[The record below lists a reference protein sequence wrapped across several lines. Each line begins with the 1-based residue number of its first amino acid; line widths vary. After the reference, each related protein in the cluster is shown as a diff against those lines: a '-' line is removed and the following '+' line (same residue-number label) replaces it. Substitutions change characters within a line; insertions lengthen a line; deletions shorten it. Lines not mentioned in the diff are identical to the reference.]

1 MKDSISEQIRNNL
14 DCEDILNCLF
24 NLNELDKKCYEIL
37 HEHNESLTIK
47 QIANLLDRDQSTI
60 NRSVSNLEEA
70 SLITKEKETY
80 SKGGYSYIYTVK
92 DSCEISENMRDIVQ
106 EWNNMVESVIDEFEE
121 KY

>member
-1 MKDSISEQIRNNL
+1 MKDSISEQIQNNL

-37 HEHNESLTIK
+37 QEHNESLTVK

-60 NRSVSNLEEA
+60 NRAISNLEEA

-80 SKGGYSYIYTVK
+80 SKGGYSYIYSVRNSS
-92 DSCEISENMRDIVQ
+92 DISNDMREIVQ
-106 EWNNMVESVIDEFEE
+106 EWNNMVENVIDEFEE